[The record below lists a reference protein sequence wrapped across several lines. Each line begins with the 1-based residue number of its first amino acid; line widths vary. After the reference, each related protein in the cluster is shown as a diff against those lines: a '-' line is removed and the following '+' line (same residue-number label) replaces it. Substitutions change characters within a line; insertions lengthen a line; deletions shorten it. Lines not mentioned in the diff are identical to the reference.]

1 MKKCKFCAEEIQD
14 DAIVCR
20 HCKSDLSDKPQV
32 VSPTQS
38 QNKVLSCPKCSSTNI
53 HVEKRGFDAGS
64 ACCGA
69 LLVGPFGLL
78 CGQSGANK
86 LEKTCL
92 SCGKK
97 F

>member
-14 DAIVCR
+14 EAIKCR
-20 HCKSDLSDKPQV
+20 HCKSDLEESKIDN
-32 VSPTQS
+32 VSKS
-38 QNKVLSCPKCSSTNI
+38 QEKILICPKCGSKNI
-53 HVEKRGFDAGS
+53 HIEKRGFDAGS

-69 LLVGPFGLL
+69 LLVGPLGLL
-78 CGQSGANK
+78 CGQDGANK

-92 SCGKK
+92 NCGKK

>member
-14 DAIVCR
+14 DAIKCR
-20 HCKSDLSDKPQV
+20 HCKSDLEESKVNYIPKLEE
-32 VSPTQS
+32 
-38 QNKVLSCPKCSSTNI
+38 KVLFCPKCGSKNI
-53 HVEKRGFDAGS
+53 HIEKRGFDAGG

-92 SCGKK
+92 SCNKK

>member
-14 DAIVCR
+14 EAVKCK
-20 HCKSDLSDKPQV
+20 HCKADLVGS
-32 VSPTQS
+32 S
-38 QNKVLSCPKCSSTNI
+38 QITEKIENQRNIILCPKCGSKNVFVS
-53 HVEKRGFDAGS
+53 KRGFNASD

-69 LLVGPFGLL
+69 LLVGPLGLL

-86 LEKTCL
+86 IERNCL
-92 SCGKK
+92 DCGKK

>member
-14 DAIVCR
+14 GAIKCR
-20 HCKSDLSDKPQV
+20 HCKSDLEESEISNISK
-32 VSPTQS
+32 S
-38 QNKVLSCPKCSSTNI
+38 QEKILSCPKCGSKNI
-53 HVEKRGFDAGS
+53 HIEKKGFDANS

-69 LLVGPFGLL
+69 LLVGPLGLL
-78 CGQSGANK
+78 CGQSNANK

>member
-14 DAIVCR
+14 DAVICR

-32 VSPTQS
+32 ANISQS
-38 QNKVLSCPKCSSTNI
+38 QGKILCCPKCGSKDI
-53 HVEKRGFDAGS
+53 HIDKRGFDAGG

-69 LLVGPFGLL
+69 VLLGPLGLL